1 MKRLTYVILFLF
13 FASSL
18 SVLSQEK
25 KVLQITRTEKPPK
38 IDAILDDD
46 VWKNAEI
53 ANNFVQ
59 FTPEMGV
66 VEKDHQK
73 TYVKMTYNDDAV
85 FFAAYLHDDPKEI
98 RKQFSTRDNFG
109 IADFFGIIINPN
121 NDGQNDTEFFVM
133 STGTQADA
141 VVSAGGREDFGWN
154 TVWKSAVKI
163 VDDGWIVE
171 ISIPYSALRFSNKEI
186 QTWGINFHRHFRKTR
201 EQFSWNQIDRST
213 GYGGLYH
220 GEITGISNIKPPT
233 RLSFYPYSSVLFE
246 TFDGETNSEFNL
258 GMDVKYGITENFT
271 LDATLIPDFSQAGF
285 DDIELNLGPFEQR
298 FNEQRQ
304 FFKEGVDLFNKGNL
318 FYSRRIGSNP
328 VNYDNVEDN
337 LGTNEEIT
345 NSPENIKTL
354 NAIKVSG
361 RTKNGLGI
369 GVFNAITEESF
380 ANIKDTISG
389 ETRKEVV
396 EPLANYNVLVFDQQF
411 NENSSVSLVNTNV
424 SRNGH
429 YRDANVTGL
438 LTRLINKKNTY
449 GIEAEIKGSFL
460 NLEEGN
466 QNGFS
471 SEIEIGKISG
481 NYQYS
486 LQYELADENYDI
498 NDLGI
503 KFRNNYNRLQARF
516 SYRIFKPT
524 EKLNNLRINTW
535 ANYNR
540 RHNPNT
546 YTGNSIGGNIFM
558 QTKKN
563 LFAFGANI
571 NTQIGTQYD
580 YFESREDKV
589 YTFKNWLNGG
599 AWFSS
604 NYDKTFALDGRF
616 GFGTLFEEGRDLFNY
631 NFNIKPR
638 FRFNDRFTFIY
649 SFSFQ
654 NNKGNRG
661 YVTKIIDDI
670 IFGQR
675 DQHTITNSVSGN
687 FNFNTKH
694 ALFLTFRNYW
704 STVTYDEDL
713 YVLQDDGS
721 LSTNDGYSVNDIDDP
736 NQNFNI
742 WNLDFKYTWEFAPGS
757 QLIALYRNQ
766 LTNNTTASE
775 DNFTESLSELFNEPM
790 QHIFSLRFIYYID
803 YNNLKKVFNKK
814 VNETAFV
821 Q

>member
-1 MKRLTYVILFLF
+1 MLFTRLTYVILF
-13 FASSL
+13 
-18 SVLSQEK
+18 SVFSISAIAQEK
-25 KVLQITRTEKPPK
+25 KVLHITRTENPPK
-38 IDAILDDD
+38 IDGILDDS
-46 VWKNAEI
+46 VWTNAEE
-53 ANNFVQ
+53 ANNFIQ
-59 FTPEMGV
+59 FRPDMGV
-66 VEKDHQK
+66 EESPNQK
-73 TYVKMTYNDDAV
+73 SIVKMAYNDDAV

-98 RKQFSTRDNFG
+98 RKQFSSRDNLG
-109 IADFFGIIINPN
+109 QADFFSIVINPN
-121 NDGQNDTEFFVM
+121 NDGQNDTAFFVM

-141 VVSAGGREDFGWN
+141 VVSSGSNEDFGWN
-154 TVWKSAVKI
+154 AVWVSAVKI

-171 ISIPYSALRFSNKEI
+171 VRIPYSALRFSNKAI
-186 QTWGINFHRHFRKTR
+186 QTWGVNFNRRFRKTR
-201 EQFSWNQIDRST
+201 EQFSWNPIDPSR
-213 GYGGLYH
+213 GYFGLYH
-220 GEITGISNIKPPT
+220 GEVTGIKNIKPPT
-233 RLSFYPYSSVLFE
+233 RLSFYPYSSVIFE
-246 TFDGETNSEFNL
+246 NFDGESNQEFNL
-258 GMDVKYGITENFT
+258 GMDVKYGISENFT

-285 DDIELNLGPFEQR
+285 DNVELNLGPFEQR

-318 FYSRRIGSNP
+318 FYSRRIGRNP
-328 VNYDNVEDN
+328 VDYENVEDN
-337 LGTNEEIT
+337 LGENEEIT
-345 NSPENIKTL
+345 NSPEDIKTL
-354 NAIKVSG
+354 NAIKISG

-380 ANIKDTISG
+380 ANIKDTITG
-389 ETRKEVV
+389 ESRKEVV
-396 EPLANYNVLVFDQQF
+396 EPFANYNVLVLDQQF
-411 NENSSVSLVNTNV
+411 NENSSVSLINTNV

-460 NLEEGN
+460 NLQDGN

-486 LQYELADENYDI
+486 LEHKLADENYDI

-503 KFRNNYNRLQARF
+503 NFRNNYNNLRAEF

-524 EKLNNLRINTW
+524 EKLNNIRLKTW

-546 YTGNSIGGNIFM
+546 YTGNSIGGDIFM
-558 QTKKN
+558 QTKN
-563 LFAFGANI
+563 IFAFGGRL

-589 YTFKNWLNGG
+589 YTFKNWLDGN

-604 NYDKTFALDGRF
+604 NYDKTFALDGRV

-631 NFNIKPR
+631 NFNVKPR
-638 FRFNDRFTFIY
+638 FRLSEKFIFSY
-649 SFSFQ
+649 RFSFESSQ
-654 NNKGNRG
+654 GDRG
-661 YVTKIIDDI
+661 YVEKIDDDI

-675 DQHTITNSVSGN
+675 DRQTITNSLSGN

-694 ALFLTFRNYW
+694 ALYLTFRNYW
-704 STVTYDEDL
+704 SAATYDEDL
-713 YVLQDDGS
+713 FVLEDDGS
-721 LSTNDGYSVNDIDDP
+721 LSTIDGYTVNDIDDP
-736 NQNFNI
+736 NKNFNI

-766 LTNNTTASE
+766 LTNDTNASDE
-775 DNFTESLSELFNEPM
+775 NYTESLNTLFREPI

-803 YNNLKKVFNKK
+803 YNNIKKAFNKK
-814 VNETAFV
+814 VSES
-821 Q
+821 

>member
-1 MKRLTYVILFLF
+1 MTTNRIICYILFLLF
-13 FASSL
+13 SL
-18 SVLSQEK
+18 SLIAQEK
-25 KVLQITRTEKPPK
+25 KTLNIKRSFTSPK
-38 IDAILDDD
+38 IDGVLDDA
-46 VWKNAEI
+46 VWQNAEV
-53 ANNFVQ
+53 ASDFTQ
-59 FTPEMGV
+59 FTPDMGLT
-66 VEKDHQK
+66 EKEHQK
-73 TYVKMTYNDDAV
+73 NYVKMAYNDDAV

-98 RKQFSTRDNFG
+98 RRQFSSRDNFG
-109 IADFFGIIINPN
+109 LSDFFGIIINPN

-133 STGTQADA
+133 STGMQADA

-154 TVWKSAVKI
+154 AVWKSAVKI

-171 ISIPYSALRFSNKEI
+171 ISIPYSALRFSNQEI
-186 QTWGINFHRHFRKTR
+186 QTWGINFHRHFRKTK

-220 GEITGISNIKPPT
+220 GIITGIQNIKPPT
-233 RLSFYPYSSVLFE
+233 RLSFYPYSSVIFE
-246 TFDGETNSEFNL
+246 KFDGESNQDFNL
-258 GMDVKYGITENFT
+258 GMDVKYGISENFT

-285 DDIELNLGPFEQR
+285 DDVELNLGPFEQQ

-318 FYSRRIGSNP
+318 FYSRRIGRNP
-328 VNYDNVEDN
+328 VNYDNVVEN
-337 LGTNEEIT
+337 LTTNEEIT
-345 NSPENIKTL
+345 NNPENIKTL

-361 RTKNGLGI
+361 RIQNGLGI
-369 GVFNAITEESF
+369 GVFNAITEESL
-380 ANIKDTISG
+380 ANIRDTITD

-396 EPLANYNVLVFDQQF
+396 EPFANYNVLVLDQQF
-411 NENSSVSLVNTNV
+411 NENSSVSLINTNV

-460 NLEEGN
+460 NLPDGN

-481 NYQYS
+481 KYQYE
-486 LQYELADENYDI
+486 LEHKLADENYDI

-503 KFRNNYNRLQARF
+503 NFRNNYNNFQARF
-516 SYRIFKPT
+516 TYRIFKPT
-524 EKLNNLRINTW
+524 EKFNRIRLNVRG
-535 ANYNR
+535 NYNR
-540 RHNPNT
+540 RYNPGT
-546 YTGNSIGGNIFM
+546 YTGNSISTDILF
-558 QTKKN
+558 QTKKI
-563 LFAFGANI
+563 LGYGANLM
-571 NTQIGTQYD
+571 TQIGTQYD

-589 YTFKNWLNGG
+589 FTFKNWLSGSG
-599 AWFSS
+599 WFSS
-604 NYDKTFALDGRF
+604 NYDKTFALNGRF

-638 FRFNDRFTFIY
+638 FKLNNKLIFIY
-649 SFSFQ
+649 DFSYE
-654 NNKGNRG
+654 NRKGNRG
-661 YVTKIIDDI
+661 YVDKIDDDI
-670 IFGQR
+670 IFGER
-675 DQHTITNSVSGN
+675 DQQTITNSLSGN

-704 STVTYDEDL
+704 SAVTYDENL
-713 YVLQDDGS
+713 FVLQDDGS
-721 LSTNDGYSVNDIDDP
+721 LSTSNGYTVNDIEDP
-736 NQNFNI
+736 NRNFNI

-766 LTNNTTASE
+766 ITNDTTASE
-775 DNFTESLSELFNEPM
+775 ENYTDSLNALFDEPM
-790 QHIFSLRFIYYID
+790 QHIFSIRFIYYID
-803 YNNLKKVFNKK
+803 YNNIKKAFHKK